1 MTQHEAYR
9 DELERILD
17 HCALDTL
24 LEMLAEVCWE
34 KSDHS
39 LENWQDA
46 KSALLWIRAGHY
58 LEQASQTVPVSHDK
72 SLAGKDLKA
81 A

>member
-34 KSDHS
+34 KSDHL
-39 LENWQDA
+39 LENDA
-46 KSALLWIRAGHY
+46 KSALLWNRAGHY
-58 LEQASQTVPVSHDK
+58 LERASQTVPVSHDK

>member
-9 DELERILD
+9 DELERTLD

-34 KSDHS
+34 KSDHL
-39 LENWQDA
+39 LENDA
-46 KSALLWIRAGHY
+46 KSALLWNRAGH
-58 LEQASQTVPVSHDK
+58 LPRAGMPDRP
-72 SLAGKDLKA
+72 SLPRQIFSW
-81 A
+81 